1 MLCCFRQGDKFDLG
15 AFRISDPERSLMLA
29 STDLPG
35 VTKEPREAAGY
46 LPKNKEARK
55 VRRKVAHYSSTA
67 LGGPIWGGHNVYED
81 DMVDPEEIRFAV
93 SFNSKNL

>member
-1 MLCCFRQGDKFDLG
+1 
-15 AFRISDPERSLMLA
+15 MLA

-46 LPKNKEARK
+46 LPEKNKEARK

-67 LGGPIWGGHNVYED
+67 LGGPIWGAHNVYED
-81 DMVDPEEIRFAV
+81 DLVDPEEIRLVV
-93 SFNSKNL
+93 SFNDKISKR